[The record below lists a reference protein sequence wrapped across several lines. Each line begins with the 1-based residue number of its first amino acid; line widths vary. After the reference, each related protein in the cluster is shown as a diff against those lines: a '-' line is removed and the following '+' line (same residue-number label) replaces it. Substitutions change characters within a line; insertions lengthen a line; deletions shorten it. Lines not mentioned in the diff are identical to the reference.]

1 MRSCM
6 AAVALAAI
14 ALTLVGC
21 DGAPPTP
28 LPKGTNLPWSGL
40 LRCGTFRR

>member
-1 MRSCM
+1 M

-28 LPKGTNLPWSGL
+28 LLRAQLAVVGLAPLWDLPAVDH
-40 LRCGTFRR
+40 